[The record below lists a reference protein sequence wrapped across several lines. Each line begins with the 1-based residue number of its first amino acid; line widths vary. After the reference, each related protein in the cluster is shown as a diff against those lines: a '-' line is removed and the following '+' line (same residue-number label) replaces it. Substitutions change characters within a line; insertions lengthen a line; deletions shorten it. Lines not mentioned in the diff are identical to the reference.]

1 MMKVEQ
7 KPTHCRSLSQLL
19 LDLEEKIHREKIK
32 SEWMDS
38 ILSDLTEA
46 HELVGTDFEK

>member
-1 MMKVEQ
+1 MRQAKGTP
-7 KPTHCRSLSQLL
+7 KTCRSLSQLL

>member
-1 MMKVEQ
+1 MRRTEST
-7 KPTHCRSLSQLL
+7 PRTCRSLSQLL

-46 HELVGTDFEK
+46 HEMVGTDFEK